1 MATLTRDRQYN
12 FRVNAEM
19 LEQAKSVL
27 ESNDITVSDAL
38 NLFLKNVAVTQ
49 QVELKTEDE
58 LEKEQLF
65 KQLQAEVQK
74 SIDEMNAGN
83 FFTEEE
89 ARAALGL

>member
-27 ESNDITVSDAL
+27 ESKDISVSDAL

-49 QVELKTEDE
+49 QVDLKTDDE

-65 KQLQAEVQK
+65 KQLQAEVQN
-74 SIDEMNAGN
+74 SIDEMNAGTYY
-83 FFTEEE
+83 TEEE
-89 ARAALGL
+89 LRASLGI

>member
-12 FRVNAEM
+12 FRVNAEL
-19 LEQAKSVL
+19 LEQAKSVF
-27 ESNDITVSDAL
+27 EEKDITVSDAL

-74 SIDEMNAGN
+74 SIEEMNAGSYY
-83 FFTEEE
+83 TEEE
-89 ARAALGL
+89 ARVALGL

>member
-12 FRVNAEM
+12 FRVNAEL
-19 LEQAKSVL
+19 LEQAKSVF
-27 ESNDITVSDAL
+27 EEKDITVSDAL

-83 FFTEEE
+83 FYTEEE